1 MSELKFRAFDE
12 EFNAMYSGEQIES
25 EDNLDAWLS
34 YGELVTYRID
44 DGVYVQLNTLQY
56 TGLKD
61 KNGNEIYEGDIVRI
75 FVENDPEEKEYISK
89 VYKLDGAFAVDM
101 AGYDISTDVHCIG
114 WIPEDYSLEVIGNIH
129 SNPELLRN

>member
-1 MSELKFRAFDE
+1 MDEIKFRLYQKLAKEMMSWERAKGLYKLDVLDDNE
-12 EFNAMYSGEQIES
+12 ESNIFSSWM
-25 EDNLDAWLS
+25 
-34 YGELVTYRID
+34 
-44 DGVYVQLNTLQY
+44 QY

-61 KNGNEIYEGDIVRI
+61 VNGTEIYVGDIVRI

-114 WIPEDYSLEVIGNIH
+114 WIPEDYSLQVIGNIH
-129 SNPELLRN
+129 SNPELLKNLTK